1 MVKKTA
7 VVVLVVLALYLAI
20 LGVLKNIFY
29 PKKYEVY
36 VEKYCKL
43 YAVEPDLVY
52 AIIKQESNFNEN
64 AKSFAGARGLMQ
76 VLPATAREV
85 AEDLN
90 GINEET
96 LDLNDEETNIQIGI
110 KYLSSLIKRYNGN
123 IYIATAAYNAGLGNV
138 DKWFKEEYETYDTY
152 EKIIEKIEFEETRK
166 YTTNV
171 IKYYNMY
178 KKIY

>member
-1 MVKKTA
+1 MVKKTV
-7 VVVLVVLALYLAI
+7 VVVLVILALYLAI
-20 LGVLKNIFY
+20 LGILKNVFY
-29 PKKYEVY
+29 PKKYEAY

-64 AKSFAGARGLMQ
+64 AQSFAGAIGLMQ

-85 AEDLN
+85 AEELN
-90 GINEET
+90 SIDET
-96 LDLNDEETNIQIGI
+96 ALDLNDEETNIQIGI
-110 KYLSSLIKRYNGN
+110 KYLASLIKRYDRNM
-123 IYIATAAYNAGLGNV
+123 YIAIAAYNAGLGNV

-152 EKIIEKIEFEETRK
+152 EKIIEQVEFEETRK
-166 YTTNV
+166 YVSNV

-178 KKIY
+178 KRIY

>member
-1 MVKKTA
+1 MVKKIA
-7 VVVLVVLALYLAI
+7 VVVLVVLALYLVI
-20 LGVLKNIFY
+20 LGILKNIFY
-29 PKKYEVY
+29 PKKYEAY

-52 AIIKQESNFNEN
+52 AIIKQESNFNEK
-64 AKSFAGARGLMQ
+64 AESFAGARGLMQ
-76 VLPATAREV
+76 VLPATAKEV
-85 AEDLN
+85 AVELN

-96 LDLNDEETNIQIGI
+96 LDLNDKETNIQIGI
-110 KYLSSLIKRYNGN
+110 KYLSSLIKRYDGN
-123 IYIATAAYNAGLGNV
+123 IYIAITAYNAGLGNV

-152 EKIIEKIEFEETRK
+152 KKIIEKIEFEETRK

>member
-1 MVKKTA
+1 MVKKTV
-7 VVVLVVLALYLAI
+7 VVVLVMLALYLAI
-20 LGVLKNIFY
+20 LGILKNIFY
-29 PKKYEVY
+29 PKKYEAY

-64 AKSFAGARGLMQ
+64 AESFAGARGLMQ
-76 VLPATAREV
+76 VLPATAKEV
-85 AEDLN
+85 AVELN
-90 GINEET
+90 GIDEET

-123 IYIATAAYNAGLGNV
+123 IYIAIAAYNAGLGNV
-138 DKWFKEEYETYDTY
+138 DKWFKEEYKTYDTY